1 MNYELEFAY
10 RVRRALDQGVDNLDA
25 RAAAGLRKSRQAALD
40 RLNVPVGGLKL
51 AGIGG
56 FSTEQFSQQARGA
69 LAAMA
74 LLIGAVGTYYWNSF
88 EQAAEHAEID
98 SALLA
103 DEVPFNAYLDQGFN
117 EWLDHLAQQE
127 DSDSSPQ
134 Q

>member
-10 RVRRALDQGVDNLDA
+10 RVRRVLDEGVDHLDKG
-25 RAAAGLRKSRQAALD
+25 AAARLRQSRQAALD
-40 RLNVPVGGLKL
+40 RLAAPVAGLRL

-56 FSTEQFSQQARGA
+56 LSTVHFSQQARGI

-74 LLIGAVGTYYWNSF
+74 LLVGAVGTYYWNSF

-103 DEVPFNAYLDQGFN
+103 DEVPFNAYIDQGFQA
-117 EWLDHLAQQE
+117 WLDHVAQAD
-127 DSDSSPQ
+127 DSDSSQ
-134 Q
+134 